1 MTFDDIINNQIK
13 TLKYLNME
21 LKKKLLLLMLFVSFF
36 GVSASAS
43 TQSAS
48 RRNVPLTM
56 IYNNHEEQS
65 GPGDDGKETLA
76 RRRTFFDLPELSIE
90 DNTLYYSSSLSGH
103 TIEFVQNGEVVYD
116 DSFDSTGTYE
126 IPEFLS
132 GNIEIRIHV
141 GDTTYMGVIDL

>member
-1 MTFDDIINNQIK
+1 
-13 TLKYLNME
+13 
-21 LKKKLLLLMLFVSFF
+21 MLFVSLF

-43 TQSAS
+43 KQSAS

-132 GNIEIRIHV
+132 GNIEIRIHI

>member
-1 MTFDDIINNQIK
+1 MK
-13 TLKYLNME
+13 
-21 LKKKLLLLMLFVSFF
+21 LKKKLLLMMLFISLF

-43 TQSAS
+43 MQSAS

-56 IYNNHEEQS
+56 IYNNHDKPTKPEES
-65 GPGDDGKETLA
+65 GNESLA

-132 GNIEIRIHV
+132 GSIEIRIYV
-141 GDTTYMGVIDL
+141 GDTTYIGVIDL